1 MFRPFTMSRLTT
13 LPPMRMLNAIG
24 LRGIHGGALD
34 NSAAAEAMTSVLI
47 FINKTYTVDGAGV
60 QITGKLNEP
69 AS

>member
-1 MFRPFTMSRLTT
+1 
-13 LPPMRMLNAIG
+13 
-24 LRGIHGGALD
+24 
-34 NSAAAEAMTSVLI
+34 MTSVPI

>member
-1 MFRPFTMSRLTT
+1 
-13 LPPMRMLNAIG
+13 MRMLNAIG

-34 NSAAAEAMTSVLI
+34 NSAAEEAMTSVPI